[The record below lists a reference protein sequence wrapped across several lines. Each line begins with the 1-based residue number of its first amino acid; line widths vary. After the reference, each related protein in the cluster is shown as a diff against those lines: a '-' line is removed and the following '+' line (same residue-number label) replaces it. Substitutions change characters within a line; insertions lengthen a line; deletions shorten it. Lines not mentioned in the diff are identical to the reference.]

1 MAEQQWREAVVV
13 GGTGMLRGVVEHLR
27 DAGVRTVVVARRP
40 DRVLDGADAV
50 AADWAEPEAVSRGL
64 AGRRPDVAVLW
75 VHQPHRTGV
84 LDAVEPLLVEGGL
97 LVHVWGSAGP
107 RPPERALASTRPDVT
122 VRHVVL
128 GFVRDAGG
136 SRWLTDDE
144 IASRVVAALHDPAPV
159 QVVGVL
165 EPWDERP

>member
-1 MAEQQWREAVVV
+1 MAAGEWRHAVVV

-27 DAGVRTVVVARRP
+27 DSDVRTTVVARRP
-40 DRVLDGADAV
+40 DRAVDGVEAV
-50 AADWAEPEAVSRGL
+50 AADWADPATVARAL

-75 VHQPHRTGV
+75 VHEPHRRGV
-84 LDAVEPLLVEGGL
+84 LEVVESLLEEGGL

-107 RPPERALASTRPDVT
+107 HPPRRTPSSTRTDLV

-128 GFVRDAGG
+128 GFVPGPGG
-136 SRWLTDDE
+136 SRWLTDEEVSDG
-144 IASRVVAALHDPAPV
+144 VVAALRRPEPV
-159 QVVGVL
+159 QVVGAV